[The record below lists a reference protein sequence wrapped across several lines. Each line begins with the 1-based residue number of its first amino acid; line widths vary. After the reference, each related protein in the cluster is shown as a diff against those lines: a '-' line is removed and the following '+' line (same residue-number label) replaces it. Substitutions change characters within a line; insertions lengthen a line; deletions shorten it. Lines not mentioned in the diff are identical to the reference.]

1 MASTETTPQSAA
13 EAPGEDPTGPA
24 ADADTDS
31 ATAGA
36 TDAPA
41 GSAADAPA
49 TAPAE
54 AAAGASATGAS
65 GTGPG
70 PAAGDLAGLEAGLDA
85 LDSAVVSRQPW
96 LRTAVSKAFP
106 PLVAVVIVLGLWQL
120 AYHFQLKPHY
130 LLPSPLDV
138 YRSLR
143 QKWLEGTLLSFVWTS
158 VSRGAL
164 GFVASVAI
172 GTVLGL
178 IVAQVKAVRAAI
190 GPILSGLQSLPSVA
204 WVPAAIIWFGLSDA
218 TIYAVVL
225 LGAVPSIA
233 NGLVSGVDQISPL
246 YLRAGR
252 TIGATGLTG
261 VRHVLLPAALPGY
274 LAGLKQGWAF
284 SWRSLMAA
292 ELIVNAPDLG
302 TGLGQ
307 LLEQGRE
314 LQDMSWVLAAILLIL
329 TVGIGIELLIFA
341 PIERRVL
348 RSRGLLVKS

>member
-1 MASTETTPQSAA
+1 MASTETGAVSTAA
-13 EAPGEDPTGPA
+13 PTGDD
-24 ADADTDS
+24 ADASDT
-31 ATAGA
+31 T
-36 TDAPA
+36 
-41 GSAADAPA
+41 
-49 TAPAE
+49 
-54 AAAGASATGAS
+54 AAGKHHDS
-65 GTGPG
+65 G
-70 PAAGDLAGLEAGLDA
+70 AGDIAGLEAGLDA
-85 LDSAVVSRQPW
+85 LESTVVARQPW
-96 LRTAVSKAFP
+96 LRTVVAKAFP
-106 PLVAVVIVLGLWQL
+106 PVVAIVIVLGLWQL
-120 AYHFQLKPHY
+120 AYHFELKPHY
-130 LLPSPLDV
+130 LLPSPVDV
-138 YRSLR
+138 GRSLQ

-158 VSRGAL
+158 ISRGAL
-164 GFVASVAI
+164 GFLASVVL

-233 NGLVSGVDQISPL
+233 NGLVAGVDQISPL

-252 TIGATGLTG
+252 TIGATGLAG

-329 TVGIGIELLIFA
+329 IVGIGIELLIFA

>member
-1 MASTETTPQSAA
+1 MASTET
-13 EAPGEDPTGPA
+13 E
-24 ADADTDS
+24 
-31 ATAGA
+31 
-36 TDAPA
+36 A
-41 GSAADAPA
+41 GSAAAQAGDAPA
-49 TAPAE
+49 TPGTTTTAE
-54 AAAGASATGAS
+54 PGGAS
-65 GTGPG
+65 
-70 PAAGDLAGLEAGLDA
+70 DLAGLEAGLDA
-85 LDSAVVSRQPW
+85 LESTVVARQPW
-96 LRTAVSKAFP
+96 LRTAVAKAFP
-106 PLVAVVIVLGLWQL
+106 PLVAIVIVLALWQL
-120 AYHFQLKPHY
+120 AYHFSLKPHY
-130 LLPSPLDV
+130 LLPSPV
-138 YRSLR
+138 EVARSLQ
-143 QKWLEGTLLSFVWTS
+143 QKWLEGTLLGFVWTS

-164 GFVASVAI
+164 GFVASVGL

-178 IVAQVKAVRAAI
+178 IVAQVRAVRAAI

-233 NGLVSGVDQISPL
+233 NGLVAGVDQISPL

-252 TIGATGLTG
+252 TIGATGLAG

-314 LQDMSWVLAAILLIL
+314 LQDMSWVLSAILLIL
-329 TVGIGIELLIFA
+329 IVGIGIELLIFA